1 MASAAFSAG
10 DMEASTASHAGPGD
24 TGHGMVPL
32 ADLPRLLQE
41 AEQQNQE
48 DCKEWLRI
56 LEEVSGDLVAFATAL
71 TLK

>member
-1 MASAAFSAG
+1 
-10 DMEASTASHAGPGD
+10 
-24 TGHGMVPL
+24 MVPL